1 MNCAAAARLVPGHGG
16 AQRLPD
22 SVFPDSGP
30 ITDRTFI
37 FNSEVKE
44 DFREAHKSMAFKKPS

>member
-44 DFREAHKSMAFKKPS
+44 DFRST